1 MRPASLG
8 EIGVTLFEY
17 LAIAYSLVISFAV
30 LRVLSGLP
38 HALGTQHRYWI
49 HLAWLCWILQASILE
64 FWIFWGFRDVNW
76 SYGLFL
82 LVLAN
87 PALLYVIACIL
98 TPEEPSHVA
107 SWREHFYAIR
117 LKLFVTA
124 ICWRFVLL
132 AITIVI
138 LKLPLDHPIFL
149 VHLVSFALWVAGASS
164 KRPTVHATIA
174 CIILAAAVFSAF
186 PVLSRPGGIVAIPQ

>member
-1 MRPASLG
+1 
-8 EIGVTLFEY
+8 VTLFEY

-30 LRVLSGLP
+30 LRALSGLP
-38 HALGTQHRYWI
+38 HAFGTQRRYWI
-49 HLAWLCWILQASILE
+49 HLAWVCWNLQASIME
-64 FWIFWGFRDVNW
+64 FWIFWGFRDIEW

-87 PALLYVIACIL
+87 PAVLYVMACIL

-132 AITIVI
+132 AITIVV
-138 LKLPLDHPIFL
+138 LELPLDHPIFL
-149 VHLVSFALWVAGASS
+149 IHLVSFVIWVAGAFS

-174 CIILAAAVFSAF
+174 CIMLAAAVSSAVPF
-186 PVLSRPGGIVAIPQ
+186 LSRPGGIVAVP